1 MLLQVLRSLYH
12 TIWYIVAGL
21 IVATAVAVT
30 LARLSL
36 PYIDNFRSDIQLWLG
51 DYLGH
56 PVEIEKIEADWQGWK
71 PSLYLQQI
79 TVLNKSGVGKITD
92 FKSAVIRFDPF
103 YSLLQR
109 QPVPSRVQINSPEL
123 TVIRQLDGSISITR
137 EAENLPFDDQTTAQA
152 EITRWLLL
160 QKEIAITDARLTLV
174 NLARRDRTIELAN
187 VSLSFRNIT
196 GRTQIAGS
204 AELPRIYGDRIE
216 FALDIQGDISTPDW
230 SGELFLKASAVAPS
244 AILDYADIRPQKLAF
259 SSAPVTINLW
269 SRWRNARV
277 YRVDGTFSVEAL
289 QLVNPRGTTHSIN
302 NFAAR
307 FAARRNKQDDFGL
320 VLETGD
326 YLANSKFIPNNS
338 IHIYRQQITGT
349 GNSRY
354 AASFSHLDL
363 NDIFP
368 WLNEIPG
375 LNTGKLLPDGTKLGG
390 MLTDTR
396 VIYNPALPARKQ
408 LYIDSDFRNLSISY
422 DDNVI
427 RELQGHIRGDLE
439 EGRLALTASTL
450 GLEMPDYFHEP
461 LNFYET
467 EGAIDWHHVNGEWTI
482 RANNLNSHT
491 LHFHSGLNGKFTLA
505 ENGSHRFADLGITIR
520 NLNLEDIDNY
530 LPSTLNSRLSEWL
543 DNALTAGEVSSL
555 DILLRGQ
562 PEAFPFRG
570 KDGRFQLLATIND
583 ATLDYNPA
591 WTPVDN
597 LAVELQI
604 NQDLLTVNATS
615 GKILSADITDAKAII
630 ANLGAGKPLLEVN
643 GSINGNLDDAMVF
656 INNSPLADDPTFR
669 EIGEQGLHGGLA
681 LSIDMAIPLHDGSR
695 QVKGDIELFN
705 ASLDSNTVGIMLD
718 NINGNVVFT
727 HDGFQSETLNAR
739 YADQDVQLE
748 IKSSDGELPV
758 ISLTGTTDSA
768 FLASRFE
775 SFYPELELLGNEIRS
790 RVSGTTRWVATLTT
804 DQGATGSK
812 NRQLTIKSSL
822 AGLKLDMPA
831 PLGKAEQALP
841 LVLTTPLTATGRK
854 TIDFSY
860 GDILSG
866 IFELDE
872 TGPERLRRATFS
884 FGDQAELRDNTGI
897 VIDGSIEQ
905 LSLSEWFNFINTPG
919 VTLDSSLLDE
929 MDFNVVAQS
938 LIFFD
943 QAFSDIN
950 FNLFRQ
956 QSEWKIK
963 LLGNHITGNITVPQ
977 SGTGKPLHASFSK
990 LHINAHD
997 KSEQKT
1003 LMKPDEI
1010 PPLRITVDDFHYEDI
1025 NLGKLTLDSSNT
1037 PTGMSVDKMTFV
1049 KPDITISG
1057 KGKWQ
1062 YINNIEHC
1070 EFKFDLNAEY
1080 LDAMLQT
1087 FNYSVAP
1094 IKDGA
1099 TTLILDASWNGSP
1112 GDFSLANMDGTLLM
1126 NIEKGQFLDIEPAAG
1141 RLFGLLSLQTLPR
1154 RLSLDFSD
1162 LFSEGLTFDSIEGN
1176 FTIQSGNAYT
1186 NNLTLTGPSAN
1197 IDVTGRTG
1205 LVEQDYDQLV
1215 TVTPQF
1221 ADSLPV
1227 ASALFGPIGVGV
1239 GAVLFLA
1246 GEMFESIPEQLDKLW
1261 RYQYTIKGSWDDPV
1275 VEKYRDSTKSSG

>member
-21 IVATAVAVT
+21 IVVTAVAVT

-36 PYIDNFRSDIQLWLG
+36 PYIDNFRPDIQHWLG

-109 QPVPSRVQINSPEL
+109 QPVPSKVQINSPEL
-123 TVIRQLDGSISITR
+123 TVIRQLDGSITITR
-137 EAENLPFDDQTTAQA
+137 EAENLPFDDQTTSQT

-160 QKEIAITDARLTLV
+160 QREIAINDARLTLV
-174 NLARRDRTIELAN
+174 NLARQDRTIELSN

-204 AELPRIYGDRIE
+204 ADLPGRYGDSID
-216 FALDIQGDISTPDW
+216 FALDIHGDISTPDW

-244 AILDYADIRPQKLAF
+244 AILDYAEIRPKNLAF
-259 SSAPVTINLW
+259 SSSPVTMNLW

-277 YRVDGTFSVEAL
+277 YRVDGTFAVDAL
-289 QLVNPRGTTHSIN
+289 QLVNPEGKTHNFS

-307 FAARRNKQDDFGL
+307 FAVRRNEQDDFAL
-320 VLETGD
+320 SLETGN
-326 YLANSKFIPNNS
+326 YGANNDFTKNNS
-338 IHIYRQQITGT
+338 IHIYREQIPGA
-349 GNSRY
+349 GDSRY
-354 AASFSHLDL
+354 SAGFSQLDL
-363 NDIFP
+363 NDIVP
-368 WLNEIPG
+368 WLNVIPG
-375 LNTGKLLPDGTKLGG
+375 LNTDQLLPPGTKLGG
-390 MLTDTR
+390 MLTDAR
-396 VIYNPALPARKQ
+396 VIYNPILPDRKQ
-408 LYIDSDFRNLSISY
+408 LYIDSDFRDLSILY
-422 DDNVI
+422 DDNGI
-427 RELQGHIRGDLE
+427 RELQGHIRGDMG
-439 EGRLALTASTL
+439 EGRLDLVATTL
-450 GLEMPDYFHEP
+450 ELDLPGHFHKP

-467 EGAIDWHHVNGEWTI
+467 EGTIDWHHVKGEWTI
-482 RANNLNSHT
+482 STDSLKTHT
-491 LHFHSGLNGKFTLA
+491 LHFHSDFNGKFTFS
-505 ENGSHRFADLGITIR
+505 ENGSNRFADLGVTIR

-530 LPSTLNSRLSEWL
+530 LPSTLGSDLSEWL
-543 DNALTAGEVSSL
+543 ENALTAGEVSSL

-562 PEAFPFRG
+562 PDAFPFRG
-570 KDGRFQLLATIND
+570 NDGRFQILATINN
-583 ATLDYNPA
+583 ATLDYDPA

-597 LAVELQI
+597 LAAELQI

-615 GKILSADITDAKAII
+615 GNILSADITDATAII

-643 GSINGNLDDAMVF
+643 GSVNGTLDDAMVF

-669 EIGEQGLHGGLA
+669 EISEHGLQGGLA
-681 LSIDMAIPLHDGSR
+681 LSIEMAIPLYAESSR
-695 QVKGDIELFN
+695 VNGDIELFN
-705 ASLDSNTVGIMLD
+705 ATLDSDTVGFRLD

-727 HDGFQSETLNAR
+727 RDGFQSEKLSAR

-748 IKSSDGELPV
+748 VKSKDGDLP
-758 ISLTGTTDSA
+758 IMSLSGVADNN
-768 FLASRFE
+768 FLASQFE
-775 SFYPELELLGNEIRS
+775 SFYPELGSLGSEIRT
-790 RVSGTTRWVATLTT
+790 RVSGTTGWVATLTT
-804 DQGATGSK
+804 DRSATGSK
-812 NRQLTIKSSL
+812 NRKLTINSSL

-831 PLGKAEQALP
+831 PLGKTEKALP
-841 LVLTTPLTATGRK
+841 LALSTPLTATGRK
-854 TIDFSY
+854 TIDFNY
-860 GDILSG
+860 GEILSG

-872 TGPERLRRATFS
+872 TGPGRLHRAS
-884 FGDQAELRDNTGI
+884 LNFGAQAELRDKPGI
-897 VIDGSIEQ
+897 VINGSIEQ

-943 QAFSDIN
+943 QAFADVN

-956 QSEWKIK
+956 QSDWKIK
-963 LLGNHITGNITVPQ
+963 LLGNQINGNITVPE

-990 LHINAHD
+990 LHITDREKNG
-997 KSEQKT
+997 QKT
-1003 LMKPDEI
+1003 LIRPDEI
-1010 PPLRITVDDFHYEDI
+1010 PPLRITVDNFHYEDI
-1025 NLGKLTLDSSNT
+1025 NLGELTLNSSKT
-1037 PTGMSVDKMTFV
+1037 PTGMSVDEMTFV
-1049 KPDITISG
+1049 KPDMTITG
-1057 KGKWQ
+1057 NGKWQ
-1062 YINNIEHC
+1062 YINDIERC
-1070 EFKFDLNAEY
+1070 EFTFDLHAEY

-1099 TTLILDASWNGSP
+1099 TTLTLDAKWNGSP

-1126 NIEKGQFLDIEPAAG
+1126 DIEKGQFLDIEPAAG

-1162 LFSEGLTFDSIEGN
+1162 LFSEGLTFDRIEGD

-1205 LVEQDYDQLV
+1205 LVDQDYDQLV

-1227 ASALFGPIGVGV
+1227 ASALFGPIG
-1239 GAVLFLA
+1239 
-1246 GEMFESIPEQLDKLW
+1246 
-1261 RYQYTIKGSWDDPV
+1261 
-1275 VEKYRDSTKSSG
+1275 